1 MVNIQDI
8 QEAHERIKPFI
19 HRTPI
24 LTCAALDK
32 MSGAT
37 LFFKCENF
45 QKAGAFKARG
55 ATNAIVCLSDED
67 AGKGVATTSSG
78 NHGAALAKAAQ
89 IRKIHVTVI
98 MPHNSAK
105 IKFEAVKS
113 YGAEIIICE
122 PDHQSRE
129 SALEKFVA
137 ETSAV
142 IIHPYNNESII
153 AGQGTVGIEFMEEHP
168 ELEAVV
174 TPVSGGG
181 LLSGTALAVK
191 GMNSNTDVFGAEPE
205 GADDAFQSLKT
216 GKIIPNETVETI
228 ADGLR
233 AEIGTLTF
241 PIIQKNVTD
250 IFTLSETE
258 IIDAMR
264 LIWERMKILVEPSS
278 SIALAAVLKEKQL
291 FQGKKVGII
300 ISGGNVDLNDLPFED
315 S

>member
-1 MVNIQDI
+1 
-8 QEAHERIKPFI
+8 
-19 HRTPI
+19 
-24 LTCAALDK
+24 
-32 MSGAT
+32 
-37 LFFKCENF
+37 
-45 QKAGAFKARG
+45 
-55 ATNAIVCLSDED
+55 
-67 AGKGVATTSSG
+67 
-78 NHGAALAKAAQ
+78 
-89 IRKIHVTVI
+89 

-137 ETSAV
+137 ESSAV

-168 ELEAVV
+168 ELDAVV

-216 GKIIPNETVETI
+216 GKTIPNETVETI

>member
-1 MVNIQDI
+1 
-8 QEAHERIKPFI
+8 
-19 HRTPI
+19 
-24 LTCAALDK
+24 

-45 QKAGAFKARG
+45 QKSGAFKARG

-168 ELEAVV
+168 ELDAVV

>member
-1 MVNIQDI
+1 
-8 QEAHERIKPFI
+8 
-19 HRTPI
+19 
-24 LTCAALDK
+24 
-32 MSGAT
+32 MSDAT

-67 AGKGVATTSSG
+67 AEKGVATTSSG

-89 IRKIHVTVI
+89 IRKIPVTVI
-98 MPHNSAK
+98 MPHNSSK

-113 YGAEIIICE
+113 YGAEIITCE

-129 SALEKFVA
+129 AALDKLVF
-137 ETSAV
+137 ETGAAV
-142 IIHPYNNESII
+142 IHPYNNENII
-153 AGQGTVGIEFMEEHP
+153 AGQGTAGIELMEDHP
-168 ELEAVV
+168 ELDAVV

-181 LLSGTALAVK
+181 LLSGTSIAVN

-205 GADDAFQSLKT
+205 GADDAFQSFKA
-216 GKIIPNETVETI
+216 GEIIPNKTVETI

-233 AEIGTLTF
+233 AEIGTITF
-241 PIIQKNVTD
+241 PIIQKNVTN
-250 IFTLSETE
+250 IITLSETE
-258 IIDAMR
+258 IINAMR

-278 SIALAAVLKEKQL
+278 SIALAAVLKENQL
-291 FQGKKVGII
+291 FQGKKVGIML
-300 ISGGNVDLNDLPFED
+300 SGGNVDLNDLPFKD